1 MKEPPKAPRPGRLRR
16 LSDEEIDLWIA
27 VAKSVS
33 RRKGAKLPSA
43 RKIEPPAAAAA
54 PATATPKRHAAPA
67 PAPRAPTAPPLAPL
81 EKRLKKQ
88 LARGRS
94 AIDQSIDLH
103 GMTQAQAHQALR
115 GFLSF
120 AQAQGDRL
128 VLVVTGKG
136 APKVRGGESSS
147 SFDEPGVLRRIVPHW
162 LHAPDL
168 RAIVIGFEEAGRAH
182 GGSGALY
189 VRLRRSERM
198 DQR

>member
-1 MKEPPKAPRPGRLRR
+1 VKEPPVPRPARLRR

-27 VAKSVS
+27 VAKSVA
-33 RRKGAKLPSA
+33 RRKGAKLPNP
-43 RKIEPPAAAAA
+43 RKVEPSPVAAAV
-54 PATATPKRHAAPA
+54 ATPEPEKWRANPTPKSAP
-67 PAPRAPTAPPLAPL
+67 PPPLAPL
-81 EKRLKKQ
+81 ERRLKKQ

-115 GFLSF
+115 GFLLY

-136 APKVRGGESSS
+136 APKARGFESSG
-147 SFDEPGVLRRIVPHW
+147 FDEPGVLRRIVPHW
-162 LHAPDL
+162 LHAADL
-168 RAIVIGFEEAGRAH
+168 RGIVLGFEEAGRTH

-189 VRLRRSERM
+189 VRLRRREHVGR
-198 DQR
+198 R

>member
-1 MKEPPKAPRPGRLRR
+1 MKEPPQTPRPVRLRR

-33 RRKGAKLPSA
+33 RRKGAKLPNP
-43 RKIEPPAAAAA
+43 RKIPPPPVEAMASSSEPE
-54 PATATPKRHAAPA
+54 KRRASPA
-67 PAPRAPTAPPLAPL
+67 PKAPSPPPLAPL
-81 EKRLKKQ
+81 ERRLKKQ

-115 GFLSF
+115 GFLIY

-136 APKVRGGESSS
+136 APKVRAFAPND
-147 SFDEPGVLRRIVPHW
+147 FDEPGILRRLVPHW
-162 LHAPDL
+162 LQASDM
-168 RAIVIGFEEAGRAH
+168 RAIVLGFEEAGRAH

-198 DQR
+198 GGR

>member
-1 MKEPPKAPRPGRLRR
+1 MKEPPQPRPVRLRR

-43 RKIEPPAAAAA
+43 RKIQPPPAEASVA
-54 PATATPKRHAAPA
+54 PPEPERRRASPA
-67 PAPRAPTAPPLAPL
+67 PKAPSPPLAPL

-103 GMTQAQAHQALR
+103 GMTQPQAHQALR
-115 GFLSF
+115 GFLVY

-136 APKVRGGESSS
+136 APKTRIFSPDDFG
-147 SFDEPGVLRRIVPHW
+147 EPGVLRRLVPHW
-162 LHAPDL
+162 LHAPDM
-168 RAIVIGFEEAGRAH
+168 RMIVLGFEEAGRAH

-189 VRLRRSERM
+189 VRLRR
-198 DQR
+198 QRADGG

>member
-1 MKEPPKAPRPGRLRR
+1 VKEPPKAPRPSRLRR

-43 RKIEPPAAAAA
+43 RKIEPSPAAAA
-54 PATATPKRHAAPA
+54 PALEPQKRHSA
-67 PAPRAPTAPPLAPL
+67 PAPRAPSAPPLAPL

-88 LARGRS
+88 LSRGRS

-103 GMTQAQAHQALR
+103 GMNQAQAHQALR

-136 APKVRGGESSS
+136 APKARSGHAPR
-147 SFDEPGVLRRIVPHW
+147 FDEPGVLRRIVPHW

-182 GGSGALY
+182 GGAGALY

-198 DQR
+198 GMR

>member
-1 MKEPPKAPRPGRLRR
+1 VKEPPKAPRPSRLRR

-43 RKIEPPAAAAA
+43 RKIEPPPQAAAA
-54 PATATPKRHAAPA
+54 PPNAAPKRHATPA
-67 PAPRAPTAPPLAPL
+67 PAAKAPSAPPLAPL

-94 AIDQSIDLH
+94 AIDQAIDLH

-115 GFLSF
+115 GFLVF

-136 APKVRGGESSS
+136 APKGGGADASR
-147 SFDEPGVLRRIVPHW
+147 FDEPGVLRRIVPHW
-162 LHAPDL
+162 LHAPEL

-198 DQR
+198 GER

>member
-1 MKEPPKAPRPGRLRR
+1 MKEPPRPARLRR

-33 RRKGAKLPSA
+33 RRKGAKLPGP
-43 RKIEPPAAAAA
+43 RKLEPPPVEAA
-54 PATATPKRHAAPA
+54 PASARPEKKRVAPA
-67 PAPRAPTAPPLAPL
+67 PKTPSPPPLAPL

-115 GFLSF
+115 GFLIY
-120 AQAQGDRL
+120 AQTQGDRL

-136 APKVRGGESSS
+136 APKTKI
-147 SFDEPGVLRRIVPHW
+147 FEPDDFHAPGILRRLVPHW
-162 LHAPDL
+162 LHAADM
-168 RAIVIGFEEAGRAH
+168 RAIVLGFEEAGRAH

-189 VRLRRSERM
+189 VRLRRRERAVE
-198 DQR
+198 R

>member
-1 MKEPPKAPRPGRLRR
+1 VKEPPKAPRPGRLRR

-43 RKIEPPAAAAA
+43 RKIEAPPADAA
-54 PATATPKRHAAPA
+54 PTTAAPKRHATHA
-67 PAPRAPTAPPLAPL
+67 PAPRAPSAPPLAPL

-136 APKVRGGESSS
+136 APKARGGESSG
-147 SFDEPGVLRRIVPHW
+147 FDEPGVLRRIVPHW

-189 VRLRRSERM
+189 VRLRRSERAGG
-198 DQR
+198 R

>member
-1 MKEPPKAPRPGRLRR
+1 VKEPPIPRPTRLRR

-27 VAKSVS
+27 VAKSVA
-33 RRKGAKLPSA
+33 RRKGAKLPGA
-43 RKIEPPAAAAA
+43 RKIEPSPVEATASAPEPEKRRVNPAPKAA
-54 PATATPKRHAAPA
+54 PS
-67 PAPRAPTAPPLAPL
+67 PPLAPL
-81 EKRLKKQ
+81 ERRLKKQ

-115 GFLSF
+115 GFLLY

-136 APKVRGGESSS
+136 APKARGLDASG
-147 SFDEPGVLRRIVPHW
+147 FDEPGVLRRIVPHW
-162 LHAPDL
+162 LHAADL
-168 RAIVIGFEEAGRAH
+168 RGIVLGFEEAGRTH

-189 VRLRRSERM
+189 VRLRRREHAGR
-198 DQR
+198 R

>member
-1 MKEPPKAPRPGRLRR
+1 MKEPPHQRPVRLRR

-33 RRKGAKLPSA
+33 RRKGAKLPSP
-43 RKIEPPAAAAA
+43 RKLQPA
-54 PATATPKRHAAPA
+54 PAEAAHPAPEAERRRASPALNHAAPA
-67 PAPRAPTAPPLAPL
+67 PPPLAPL
-81 EKRLKKQ
+81 ERRLKKQ

-103 GMTQAQAHQALR
+103 GMNQAQAHSALR

-120 AQAQGDRL
+120 AQSQGDRL

-136 APKVRGGESSS
+136 AAKAGGPES
-147 SFDEPGVLRRIVPHW
+147 FRAEEPGVLRRIVPHW

-168 RAIVIGFEEAGRAH
+168 RAIVVGFEEAGRAH

-189 VRLRRSERM
+189 VRLRRSERVGT
-198 DQR
+198 R

>member
-1 MKEPPKAPRPGRLRR
+1 VKEPRTPRPIRLRR

-33 RRKGAKLPSA
+33 RRKGAKLPSP
-43 RKIEPPAAAAA
+43 RNIEPP
-54 PATATPKRHAAPA
+54 PSEAAPA
-67 PAPRAPTAPPLAPL
+67 PALDRRRADPAPKRLSPPPLAPL

-115 GFLSF
+115 GFLTF
-120 AQAQGDRL
+120 AQSQGDRL

-136 APKVRGGESSS
+136 APMATGRGSSG
-147 SFDEPGVLRRIVPHW
+147 FDEPGVLRRIVPHW

-168 RAIVIGFEEAGRAH
+168 RAVVLGFEEAGRAH

-189 VRLRRSERM
+189 VRLRRSERPGK
-198 DQR
+198 R

>member
-1 MKEPPKAPRPGRLRR
+1 MKEPPKPPRPGRLRR

-43 RKIEPPAAAAA
+43 RKIEPPPAAAEAT
-54 PATATPKRHAAPA
+54 TATPKRPAARA
-67 PAPRAPTAPPLAPL
+67 PAPRAPSAPPLAPL

-136 APKVRGGESSS
+136 APKGGGGESSR
-147 SFDEPGVLRRIVPHW
+147 FDEPGVLRRIVPHW

-198 DQR
+198 SGR

>member
-1 MKEPPKAPRPGRLRR
+1 VKEPPPIPRTVRLRR

-43 RKIEPPAAAAA
+43 RKIAA
-54 PATATPKRHAAPA
+54 PPDGAAPPREA
-67 PAPRAPTAPPLAPL
+67 ERKRASPAPKLPPAPRSLAPL
-81 EKRLKKQ
+81 EKRLKRQ
-88 LARGRS
+88 LSRGRS

-103 GMTQAQAHQALR
+103 GMNQAQAHQALR
-115 GFLSF
+115 GFLHF
-120 AQAQGDRL
+120 AQSQGDRL

-136 APKVRGGESSS
+136 DPKARDAGSSG
-147 SFDEPGVLRRIVPHW
+147 FDEPGVLRRIVPHW

-168 RAIVIGFEEAGRAH
+168 RAIVLGFEEAGRAH

-189 VRLRRSERM
+189 VRLRRSERAGG
-198 DQR
+198 R

>member
-1 MKEPPKAPRPGRLRR
+1 MKEPTPPRAARLRR
-16 LSDEEIDLWIA
+16 LTDEEIDLWIA

-43 RKIEPPAAAAA
+43 AKVQPAAAEAAVAASEPQPRRASAA
-54 PATATPKRHAAPA
+54 PKTAAP
-67 PAPRAPTAPPLAPL
+67 PPLAPL
-81 EKRLKKQ
+81 EKRLKRQ

-103 GMTQAQAHQALR
+103 GMTQAEAHQALR
-115 GFLSF
+115 GFLVY

-136 APKVRGGESSS
+136 APKVRGLEASG
-147 SFDEPGVLRRIVPHW
+147 FDEPGVLRRLVPHW
-162 LHAPDL
+162 LHSPDM
-168 RAIVIGFEEAGRAH
+168 RAIVVGFEEAGRAH

-189 VRLRRSERM
+189 VRLRRSGRTEGR
-198 DQR
+198 

>member
-1 MKEPPKAPRPGRLRR
+1 MKESPPQKPRPGRLRR

-33 RRKGAKLPSA
+33 RRKGAKLPNPSKSVPETA
-43 RKIEPPAAAAA
+43 SPASVTKQAPP
-54 PATATPKRHAAPA
+54 KAPA
-67 PAPRAPTAPPLAPL
+67 PKSPSPPPLAPL
-81 EKRLKKQ
+81 EKRLKRQ
-88 LARGRS
+88 LSRGRS

-115 GFLSF
+115 GFLRF

-136 APKVRGGESSS
+136 AAKAGPSDAFG
-147 SFDEPGVLRRIVPHW
+147 FDEPGVLRRIVPHW
-162 LHAPDL
+162 LHASDL
-168 RAIVIGFEEAGRAH
+168 RAVVLGFEEAGRAH

-189 VRLRRSERM
+189 VRLRRIARP
-198 DQR
+198 D

>member
-1 MKEPPKAPRPGRLRR
+1 VKEPPPRPARLRR

-27 VAKSVS
+27 VAKSVA
-33 RRKGAKLPSA
+33 RRKGAKLPNP
-43 RKIEPPAAAAA
+43 RKIQPPRAEPAAAA
-54 PATATPKRHAAPA
+54 PEPERRRVSPA
-67 PAPRAPTAPPLAPL
+67 PKAPSPAPLAPL

-115 GFLSF
+115 GFLVY

-136 APKVRGGESSS
+136 APRAGIFESDDFRG
-147 SFDEPGVLRRIVPHW
+147 PGILRRIVPDW
-162 LHAPDL
+162 LRAPDL
-168 RAIVIGFEEAGRAH
+168 RAIVLGFEEAGRAH
-182 GGSGALY
+182 GGAGALY
-189 VRLRRSERM
+189 VRLRRSERPGA
-198 DQR
+198 R

>member
-1 MKEPPKAPRPGRLRR
+1 MKEPPPRPPRLRR
-16 LSDEEIDLWIA
+16 LSDDEIDLWIA

-33 RRKGAKLPSA
+33 RRKGAKLPSP
-43 RKIEPPAAAAA
+43 RKIQPPAAEAA
-54 PATATPKRHAAPA
+54 PV
-67 PAPRAPTAPPLAPL
+67 PREAERRRPHPPPPPLAPL

-88 LARGRS
+88 LSRGRS

-115 GFLSF
+115 GFLHY
-120 AQAQGDRL
+120 AQSQGDRL

-136 APKVRGGESSS
+136 APKATDLGSSG
-147 SFDEPGVLRRIVPHW
+147 FDAPGVLRRIVPHW
-162 LHAPDL
+162 LHAPEM
-168 RAIVIGFEEAGRAH
+168 RAIVLGFEEAGRAH

-198 DQR
+198 AQR

>member
-1 MKEPPKAPRPGRLRR
+1 VKETPPPRPARPRR

-27 VAKSVS
+27 VAKSVA
-33 RRKGAKLPSA
+33 RRKGAKLPSP
-43 RKIEPPAAAAA
+43 RKIEAPPGEA
-54 PATATPKRHAAPA
+54 PAGAAEPERQKR
-67 PAPRAPTAPPLAPL
+67 RAHPTAKPPPPLAPL
-81 EKRLKKQ
+81 ERRLKRE

-115 GFLSF
+115 GFLVY

-136 APKVRGGESSS
+136 ALKAAGREPLG
-147 SFDEPGVLRRIVPHW
+147 FDEPGVLRRIVPHW

-168 RAIVIGFEEAGRAH
+168 RAIVLGFEEAGRAH

-189 VRLRRSERM
+189 VRLRRGGRAGER
-198 DQR
+198 

>member
-1 MKEPPKAPRPGRLRR
+1 VKEIPPPRPRPRR

-27 VAKSVS
+27 VAKSVA
-33 RRKGAKLPSA
+33 RRKGAKLPSP
-43 RKIEPPAAAAA
+43 RKIETPPAEAVAAAAEPERLKKRA
-54 PATATPKRHAAPA
+54 HPAAK
-67 PAPRAPTAPPLAPL
+67 PTPPLAPL
-81 EKRLKKQ
+81 ERRLKRE

-115 GFLSF
+115 GFLLF
-120 AQAQGDRL
+120 AQGQGDRL

-136 APKVRGGESSS
+136 ALKARGGEPFG
-147 SFDEPGVLRRIVPHW
+147 FDEPGVLRRIVPHW

-168 RAIVIGFEEAGRAH
+168 RAVVLGFEEAGRAH

-189 VRLRRSERM
+189 VRLRRSGRAGER
-198 DQR
+198 

>member
-1 MKEPPKAPRPGRLRR
+1 MKEPPQVPRPVRLRR

-33 RRKGAKLPSA
+33 RRKGAKLPSP
-43 RKIEPPAAAAA
+43 RKIEPPPVEAAAA
-54 PATATPKRHAAPA
+54 PEPERRRASPA
-67 PAPRAPTAPPLAPL
+67 PKALRPLPLAPL

-115 GFLSF
+115 GFLVY

-136 APKVRGGESSS
+136 APKATELHSSR
-147 SFDEPGVLRRIVPHW
+147 FDEPGVLRRIVPHW
-162 LHAPDL
+162 LHAPDM
-168 RAIVIGFEEAGRAH
+168 RAIVLGFEEAGRAH

-198 DQR
+198 AGR